1 MGLFDFLK
9 HKELTEIAL
18 LKRDLEVAKEKEE
31 RLSSEITNLQS
42 QCEELS
48 KYKDIANI
56 EEEKEKTLS
65 FINEQNLKFEQD
77 RQQHINEIASL
88 ESKIAS
94 STEELKQRKSQIIEL
109 DEIWLIFPYL

>member
-48 KYKDIANI
+48 KYKDIANR
-56 EEEKEKTLS
+56 E
-65 FINEQNLKFEQD
+65 D
-77 RQQHINEIASL
+77 RN
-88 ESKIAS
+88 
-94 STEELKQRKSQIIEL
+94 RR
-109 DEIWLIFPYL
+109 